1 MRPGGSDDIR
11 APGCDRYVSTHTRTV
26 CRKNISSPCR
36 RAGHQRL
43 RHNSGEV
50 LRQDRLLSDCGRSR
64 QRPQVTPRE
73 IELPGVIE
81 PTPLRLQQAACLRNL
96 AHPDMRGSGYGREIC
111 EVVFRIGRAWFEQLC
126 TERDDL
132 RRVPMRDRRKQI
144 RPRFVFTRHIA
155 ITGAGYNLIRDF
167 LKLGRIQIR
176 RRTVVDIPYR
186 TFPGILRYLRSTP
199 LPTRVNEPQVSRAE
213 RIQVVE
219 AATGYG
225 TANFES
231 PSHQAIPKQ
240 RAVRGRLDCWT
251 PRRSAVE

>member
-1 MRPGGSDDIR
+1 MCNRFG
-11 APGCDRYVSTHTRTV
+11 A
-26 CRKNISSPCR
+26 
-36 RAGHQRL
+36 
-43 RHNSGEV
+43 
-50 LRQDRLLSDCGRSR
+50 GRSR
-64 QRPQVTPRE
+64 QRQQLTQCE

-96 AHPDMRGSGYGREIC
+96 AHPDMRCSGYGREIC
-111 EVVFRIGRAWFEQLC
+111 EIVVRIGRAWFEQLC
-126 TERDDL
+126 TELDDL

-155 ITGAGYNLIRDF
+155 ITGAGYNPIPNS

-176 RRTVVDIPYR
+176 RRNVVDIPYR
-186 TFPGILRYLRSTP
+186 AFPGILRYLRGTA

-219 AATGYG
+219 AATGNG
-225 TANFES
+225 SANFES

-240 RAVRGRLDCWT
+240 CAVRGRLDCWT
-251 PRRSAVE
+251 PRRSAIE